1 MDKMI
6 TWKPLPKEEKV
17 KTQYDELFGDNS
29 PMNDPIIS
37 TPYDVLMPKSYEKLA
52 DTILNFE
59 VRSDDIWIITYPK
72 CGTTWT
78 QEIVWN
84 IMNDMDKELGQL
96 PLFARS
102 PFLEFQSLKPENNEG
117 LFPQPQDEKRGEM
130 MRKIHEDS
138 IAVANDLKSPRVIK
152 SHLPLELL
160 PRNLLDTAKVIYVC
174 RNPKDTCIS
183 MFNHQCVMLNKM
195 TQFKGDFDRFTE
207 LFMDGKVTYGNYF
220 NHLKSGWKRRNHPN
234 LKFVWYEDMRKDS
247 HKEIAAMAEFVNHPL
262 TEEKLNEL
270 VEHVK
275 FNNMKERAS
284 KLMGR
289 EGQDASQF
297 FRKGQVGD
305 WKNHFQGDKLQK
317 WDSWIAKNLEGTDI
331 EMNFE

>member
-1 MDKMI
+1 MDEKI
-6 TWKPLPKEEKV
+6 TWETLPKEERT
-17 KTQYDELFGDNS
+17 KTNYDQLFGDNS
-29 PMNDPIIS
+29 PMFDPIIS
-37 TPYDVLMPKSYEKLA
+37 TPYNVIMPKAYQKMA

-59 VRSDDIWIITYPK
+59 VRPDDIWIITYPK

-84 IMNDMDKELGQL
+84 IMNDMNQELGKL

-102 PFLEFQSLKPENNEG
+102 PFLEFQCLKPEKSEG
-117 LFPQPQDEKRGEM
+117 LFDPKKGQDEEM
-130 MRKIHEDS
+130 MRKVHEESLD
-138 IAVANDLKSPRVIK
+138 VATNLKSPRVIK

-160 PRNLLDTAKVIYVC
+160 PQNLLDTAKVIYVC

-183 MFNHQCVMLNKM
+183 MHNHQNVLLQKM
-195 TQFKGDFDRFTE
+195 TQFKGNFDQFTE

-234 LKFVWYEDMRKDS
+234 FKFVWYEDLRKDS

-270 VEHVK
+270 VEYVK
-275 FNNMKERAS
+275 FDNMKARAA
-284 KLMGR
+284 KLTGR
-289 EGQDASQF
+289 GGEDSSQF

-305 WKNHFQGDKLQK
+305 WKTHFTGEKLQK
-317 WDSWIAKNLEGTDI
+317 WDDWIAKNLEGSDI
-331 EMNFE
+331 QINFE

>member
-1 MDKMI
+1 MDKII
-6 TWKPLPKEEKV
+6 TWKSLPKEERV
-17 KTQYDELFGDNS
+17 KTGYDELFGDNS
-29 PMNDPIIS
+29 PMTDPIIS

-117 LFPQPQDEKRGEM
+117 IFPQPKDEKRGEM

-138 IAVANDLKSPRVIK
+138 IEVASNLKSPRVIK

-160 PRNLLDTAKVIYVC
+160 PQNLLDTAKVIYVC

-220 NHLKSGWKRRNHPN
+220 NHLNSGWKRRNHPN
-234 LKFVWYEDMRKDS
+234 FKFIWYEDMRKDS

-305 WKNHFQGDKLQK
+305 WKNHFQGDKLKK

-331 EMNFE
+331 EMKFE